1 MKVNT
6 ENIFQVIELDSS
18 TQEVYNT
25 FLSEAKHSDF
35 TEMTAKIEP
44 YEGGEFEACDGRAT
58 GRILKLVKNKRI
70 VVAWTHTKFPKNHF
84 SVVDIYIEMTDKGCR
99 IDFNHL
105 GVPSSC
111 DGWMT
116 ETWMKTY
123 WSRLKDYMNK
133 PVLA

>member
-6 ENIFQVIELDSS
+6 ENIFQVIDINASA
-18 TQEVYNT
+18 QEVFDT
-25 FLSEAKHSDF
+25 FLSETKHSEF
-35 TEMTAKIEP
+35 TEMAAKIEP

-58 GRILKLVKNKRI
+58 GRILKIVKNKRI
-70 VVAWTHTKFPKNHF
+70 VVAWTHQKFPKGHF
-84 SVVDIYIEMTDKGCR
+84 SIVDIQIQMSDNGCH
-99 IDFNHL
+99 IGFNHL

-123 WSRLKDYMNK
+123 WSRLKTYMQE
-133 PVLA
+133 PELA